1 MSQPMKIVPTQP
13 GGSSG
18 SRPSSPGDG
27 DGLAGCI
34 DPGCLQSEAGDHERV
49 FPGSA
54 PNIQDTAPEGA
65 RFGQRQ
71 ERGLG
76 PTDVPGRRAGVE
88 GVEIVG
94 SPRPHGIGSG
104 IIHIP

>member
-1 MSQPMKIVPTQP
+1 MSRQAAVPGP
-13 GGSSG
+13 DLGE
-18 SRPSSPGDG
+18 GDG
-27 DGLAGCI
+27 CGRCI
-34 DPGCLQSEAGDHERV
+34 DSGGLQSEARGHQRV

-76 PTDVPGRRAGVE
+76 RPMYHGGVPV
-88 GVEIVG
+88 
-94 SPRPHGIGSG
+94 
-104 IIHIP
+104 